1 MNVVDLSSDEDK
13 DDDDELVVIEEL
25 PRRTASVQ
33 VILDAS
39 EMFFFL
45 LYSLFGQFSLNLFI
59 TAI

>member
-1 MNVVDLSSDEDK
+1 MDVVDLSSDEDK

-39 EMFFFL
+39 EMFFF
-45 LYSLFGQFSLNLFI
+45 STLFTFRLVFP
-59 TAI
+59 